1 MKCWG
6 IFLGFVQQLRWWKS
20 RCKKHPPDD
29 IHRAGELA
37 ELRLEKLSRAA
48 GRENGW
54 HVFASVRIPDPAD
67 GGRREIDLVIVGG
80 NTLLVVE
87 QKHWAGRF
95 EINDD
100 DEFVQYRNNGTEH
113 NHSTVAERIA
123 RKARML
129 NKIHHKR
136 MSLKDTN
143 SLDVR
148 VIVAMTHQKL
158 EWPKIPDDFQQEMVD
173 EAGFIKILESTTP
186 GQLNEDLLQTVQG
199 FSTWDEIEL
208 HGGLTL
214 KGDMIQLG
222 LGSGIDE
229 WFKARNDDLKV
240 QTNHKRSIFSV
251 FNKTPS
257 QVKLAH
263 GSKNI
268 EATLARDLHL
278 EMHVVGE
285 QTRRLVAWSNINKVF
300 VSKPPAKWGSKPS
313 SKRNKV

>member
-1 MKCWG
+1 MH
-6 IFLGFVQQLRWWKS
+6 WWRL
-20 RCKKHPPDD
+20 RCKKHPPND

-48 GRENGW
+48 GRKNGW
-54 HVFASVRIPDPAD
+54 RVFASVRIPDPAD

-80 NTLLVVE
+80 NALLVVE

-123 RKARML
+123 RKARIL
-129 NKIHHKR
+129 NEIHHNR
-136 MSLKDTN
+136 MDLKETN
-143 SLDVR
+143 GIDVR
-148 VIVAMTHQKL
+148 VIVVMTHQKL
-158 EWPKIPDDFQQEMVD
+158 EWPKIPNDFQQEMVD
-173 EAGFIKILESTTP
+173 EAGFIKILESTAP
-186 GQLNEDLLQTVQG
+186 GETNEDLLQTVQG

-214 KGDMIQLG
+214 KGDIIQLG
-222 LGSGIDE
+222 LGAGIDE
-229 WFKARNDDLKV
+229 WFELRESDLNG
-240 QTNHKRSIFSV
+240 QTNHRRSIFSI

-257 QVKLAH
+257 QVKLEH
-263 GSKNI
+263 GSKHV
-268 EATLARDLHL
+268 EATLARDLHM

-285 QTRRLVAWSNINKVF
+285 QSRRLVDWANINKVF
-300 VSKPPAKWGSKPS
+300 VSKPPAKWGQKPS
-313 SKRNKV
+313 SKQNKV

>member
-1 MKCWG
+1 M
-6 IFLGFVQQLRWWKS
+6 QQLRWWKS

-54 HVFASVRIPDPAD
+54 HVFASVRIPDPDD

-80 NTLLVVE
+80 NTMLVVE

-95 EINDD
+95 EINGEG
-100 DEFVQYRNNGTEH
+100 EFIQFRNNGTEH

-123 RKARML
+123 KKARML

-136 MSLKDTN
+136 MDLKDVN
-143 SLDVR
+143 SIDVR

-158 EWPKIPDDFQQEMVD
+158 EWPIIPDDFQQEMVD
-173 EAGFIKILESTTP
+173 ETGFIKILESTIP
-186 GQLNEDLLQTVQG
+186 GEINEDLLQTVRG
-199 FSTWDEIEL
+199 FATWDEIEL

-214 KGDMIQLG
+214 KGDLVQLG
-222 LGSGIDE
+222 LGSEIDE
-229 WFKARNDDLKV
+229 WSKQRENELNV
-240 QTNHKRSIFSV
+240 QTNHRRGIFSI

-257 QVKLAH
+257 QVKLSH
-263 GSKNI
+263 GTKNI
-268 EATLARDLHL
+268 EATMAKDLHL

-285 QTRRLVAWSNINKVF
+285 KNRRLVNWANINKVF
-300 VSKPPAKWGSKPS
+300 VSEPPAEWGKKPNSK
-313 SKRNKV
+313 KNKV

>member
-1 MKCWG
+1 M
-6 IFLGFVQQLRWWKS
+6 RWWKT

-54 HVFASVRIPDPAD
+54 HIFGSVRIPDPDD
-67 GGRREIDLVIVGG
+67 GGRREIDLVIIGG
-80 NTLLVVE
+80 NTMLIVE

-95 EINDD
+95 EINGSG
-100 DEFVQYRNNGTEH
+100 EFIQFRNNGSEH

-136 MSLKDTN
+136 MGLKKED
-143 SLDVR
+143 SIDVR

-158 EWPKIPDDFQQEMVD
+158 EWPKIPDDFPQEMVD
-173 EAGFIKILESTTP
+173 EAGFIKILESVKP
-186 GQLNEDLLQTVQG
+186 GKLNEDLLQTVQG

-214 KGDMIQLG
+214 KGDLIQLG
-222 LGSGIDE
+222 LGSEIDD
-229 WFKARNDDLKV
+229 WFKSRDGDLNV
-240 QTNHKRSIFSV
+240 QTNHKRSIFSI

-257 QVKLAH
+257 QVKLSH
-263 GSKNI
+263 GTKNI

-285 QTRRLVAWSNINKVF
+285 QTRRLVDWATINKVF
-300 VSKPPAKWGSKPS
+300 ASRPPAKWGKKPS
-313 SKRNKV
+313 SKQNKV

>member
-1 MKCWG
+1 MAF
-6 IFLGFVQQLRWWKS
+6 IQQFQWWKA

-29 IHRAGELA
+29 IHRAGELS

-48 GRENGW
+48 GKANGW
-54 HVFASVRIPDPAD
+54 HVFASVRIPDPDD

-95 EINDD
+95 EINEDG
-100 DEFVQYRNNGTEH
+100 EFVQFRNNGSEH

-129 NKIHHKR
+129 NEIHHRRIEQKQ
-136 MSLKDTN
+136 SDGIE
-143 SLDVR
+143 VR

-158 EWPKIPDDFQQEMVD
+158 EWPKIPKNFQQEMVD
-173 EAGFIKILESTTP
+173 EAGFIKILEKTVP
-186 GQLNEDLLQTVQG
+186 GQLNEDLLRTVEG

-214 KGDMIQLG
+214 KGDLIHLG
-222 LGSGIDE
+222 LGSEIDD
-229 WFKARNDDLKV
+229 WFKLRGGDLNV
-240 QTNHKRSIFSV
+240 QTTHHRSIFSI

-257 QVKLAH
+257 RVKLSH

-268 EATLARDLHL
+268 EATLAKDLHL
-278 EMHVVGE
+278 KMHVVGE
-285 QTRRLVAWSNINKVF
+285 KERRLVDWANVNKVF
-300 VSKPPAKWGSKPS
+300 ASRPPAEWGEKPNSKLD
-313 SKRNKV
+313 KV

>member
-1 MKCWG
+1 MA
-6 IFLGFVQQLRWWKS
+6 LLQQFRWWRV

-29 IHRAGELA
+29 IHRAGELS

-48 GRENGW
+48 GKANGW
-54 HVFASVRIPDPAD
+54 HVFASVRIPDPDD

-95 EINDD
+95 EINGDE
-100 DEFVQYRNNGTEH
+100 EFVQFRNNGSVH

-123 RKARML
+123 RKAGML
-129 NKIHHKR
+129 NEIHHRRIKQEQ
-136 MSLKDTN
+136 SD
-143 SLDVR
+143 SIDVR

-158 EWPKIPDDFQQEMVD
+158 EWPKIPKGFKQEMVNESD
-173 EAGFIKILESTTP
+173 FIKILESTIP
-186 GQLNEDLLQTVQG
+186 GELNEDLLRTVEG

-214 KGDMIQLG
+214 KGDLIRLG
-222 LGSGIDE
+222 LGSEIDD
-229 WFKARNDDLKV
+229 WFKLREEDLNV
-240 QTNHKRSIFSV
+240 QTTHSRSIFSI

-257 QVKLAH
+257 RVKLSH

-268 EATLARDLHL
+268 EATLAKDLHL

-285 QTRRLVAWSNINKVF
+285 KERRLVDWANVNKVF
-300 VSKPPAKWGSKPS
+300 ASRPPAEWGEKPNSK
-313 SKRNKV
+313 

>member
-1 MKCWG
+1 M
-6 IFLGFVQQLRWWKS
+6 IIVAFLQQFQWWRA

-29 IHRAGELA
+29 IHRAGELS

-48 GRENGW
+48 GKSNGW
-54 HVFASVRIPDPAD
+54 HVFGSVRIPDPDD

-95 EINDD
+95 EINEGG
-100 DEFVQYRNNGTEH
+100 EFIQFRNNGSEH

-129 NKIHHKR
+129 NEIHHHRIKQ
-136 MSLKDTN
+136 KQ
-143 SLDVR
+143 LDDIEVR

-158 EWPKIPDDFQQEMVD
+158 EWPKIPKNFQQEMVD
-173 EAGFIKILESTTP
+173 EAGFIKILEATVP
-186 GQLNEDLLQTVQG
+186 GKLNEDLLRTVEG

-214 KGDMIQLG
+214 KGDLINLG
-222 LGSGIDE
+222 LGSEIDD
-229 WFKARNDDLKV
+229 WFKLRGGDLNV
-240 QTNHKRSIFSV
+240 QTTHHRSIFSI

-257 QVKLAH
+257 RVKLSH

-278 EMHVVGE
+278 KMHVVGE
-285 QTRRLVAWSNINKVF
+285 KESRLVDWANVNKVF
-300 VSKPPAKWGSKPS
+300 VSKPPAEWGKKPNSK
-313 SKRNKV
+313 

>member
-1 MKCWG
+1 MA
-6 IFLGFVQQLRWWKS
+6 FLQQFQWWRA
-20 RCKKHPPDD
+20 RCKKHPPDE
-29 IHRAGELA
+29 IHRAGELS

-48 GRENGW
+48 GKANGW
-54 HVFASVRIPDPAD
+54 HVFASVRIPDPDD

-95 EINDD
+95 EINEDG
-100 DEFVQYRNNGTEH
+100 EFVQFRNNGSEH

-129 NKIHHKR
+129 NEIHHHRIKQKQ
-136 MSLKDTN
+136 SN
-143 SLDVR
+143 SVEVR

-158 EWPKIPDDFQQEMVD
+158 EWPKIPKNFQQEMVD
-173 EAGFIKILESTTP
+173 EAGFIKILEETVP
-186 GQLNEDLLQTVQG
+186 GKLNEDLLQTVEG

-214 KGDMIQLG
+214 KGDLIHLG
-222 LGSGIDE
+222 LGSEIDD
-229 WFKARNDDLKV
+229 WFKLRGGDLNV
-240 QTNHKRSIFSV
+240 QTTHHRSIFSI

-257 QVKLAH
+257 RVKLSH

-268 EATLARDLHL
+268 EATLAKDLQL
-278 EMHVVGE
+278 KMHVVGE
-285 QTRRLVAWSNINKVF
+285 KERRFVDWANVNKVF
-300 VSKPPAKWGSKPS
+300 ASRPPAEWGEKPNSKWD
-313 SKRNKV
+313 KV